1 MSVHQF
7 LSESVIAEI
16 SREDKIFILVI
27 GGSASGKNYVYDKN
41 FSFPLVD
48 NDKIAR
54 DLSGDLS
61 GDHDERRRLVSKC
74 ISIANKSLERSF
86 TSGESVA
93 QVSTGSSASAVLNK
107 FKKARAHGFKT
118 ALILVDT
125 DPEVAIKRN
134 HLRASQGTQG
144 LVPEWKLQKTHAC
157 ARETFSKVRS
167 TVDYSLAI
175 NN

>member
-48 NDKIAR
+48 NDKIA
-54 DLSGDLS
+54 SDLS
-61 GDHDERRRLVSKC
+61 GDHDERLRLVSEC

-93 QVSTGSSASAVLNK
+93 QVSTGSNSIAVLNK

-134 HLRASQGTQG
+134 HLRASQGTRG
-144 LVPEWKLQKTHAC
+144 LVPDWKLQKTHAC

-167 TVDYSLAI
+167 TVDYALAI